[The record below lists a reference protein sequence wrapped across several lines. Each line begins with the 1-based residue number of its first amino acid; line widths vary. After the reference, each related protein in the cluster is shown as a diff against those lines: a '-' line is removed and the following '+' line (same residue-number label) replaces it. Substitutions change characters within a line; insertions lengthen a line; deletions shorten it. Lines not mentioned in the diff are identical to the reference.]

1 MYANRPSCGGLSSG
15 LLFGAHNRKEKQEMN
30 NQTVSHKKNNIVV
43 GCTFELKGGII
54 SDYQIEKLREIGIYP
69 LTYQITKR
77 RKC

>member
-1 MYANRPSCGGLSSG
+1 MS
-15 LLFGAHNRKEKQEMN
+15 QN
-30 NQTVSHKKNNIVV
+30 NQSVSHKKNNIVV

-77 RKC
+77 RNG